1 MKLIEVKGLEKI
13 YQSGETKTVA
23 LGGVSFSV
31 DKGEFIAIMGASGSG
46 KSTLLHLLGFL
57 DRPTGGTYKFGGK
70 SSEEYSEPELAKI
83 RNEKIGFVFQAF
95 NLLARFS
102 VYENVKLP
110 LFYSNIPERDWDAK
124 IRSAVDAVGI
134 SHRMAH
140 EPGEL
145 SGGEKQRAAI
155 ARSLVLEPDMILAD
169 EPTGNLD
176 SKNSEMIIKLL
187 DELNRKTGRTVILI
201 THEESLAKYARRL
214 IGMKDG
220 QIESDKKI

>member
-31 DKGEFIAIMGASGSG
+31 DQGEFIAIMGASGSG
-46 KSTLLHLLGFL
+46 KSTLLQLLGFL

-214 IGMKDG
+214 IRMKDG

>member
-110 LFYSNIPERDWDAK
+110 LFYSSVPENKWDKK

-134 SHRMAH
+134 AHRMAH

-145 SGGEKQRAAI
+145 SGGEKQREAI
-155 ARSLVLEPDMILAD
+155 ARSLVLEPDMTLAD

-214 IGMKDG
+214 IRMKDG

>member
-46 KSTLLHLLGFL
+46 KSTLLQLLGFL
-57 DRPTGGTYKFGGK
+57 DRPTGGTYKFAGK
-70 SSEEYSEPELAKI
+70 SVEEYSEPELAKI

-214 IGMKDG
+214 IRMKDG

>member
-31 DKGEFIAIMGASGSG
+31 DQGEFIAIMGASGSG
-46 KSTLLHLLGFL
+46 KSTLLQLLGFL
-57 DRPTGGTYKFGGK
+57 DRPTGGTYKFAGK
-70 SSEEYSEPELAKI
+70 SVEEYSEPELAKI

-102 VYENVKLP
+102 VYENVKLH

-145 SGGEKQRAAI
+145 SGGEKKRGAI
-155 ARSLVLEPDMILAD
+155 AGPPVSAP
-169 EPTGNLD
+169 G
-176 SKNSEMIIKLL
+176 
-187 DELNRKTGRTVILI
+187 
-201 THEESLAKYARRL
+201 
-214 IGMKDG
+214 
-220 QIESDKKI
+220 

>member
-31 DKGEFIAIMGASGSG
+31 DQGEFIAIMGASGSG

-214 IGMKDG
+214 IRMKDG

>member
-57 DRPTGGTYKFGGK
+57 DRPAGGTYKFGGK
-70 SSEEYSEPELAKI
+70 YSEEYSEPELAKI

-110 LFYSNIPERDWDAK
+110 LFYSSVPENKWDKK

-134 SHRMAH
+134 AHRMAH

-187 DELNRKTGRTVILI
+187 DGLNRKTGRTVILI

>member
-31 DKGEFIAIMGASGSG
+31 DQGEFIAIMGASGSG
-46 KSTLLHLLGFL
+46 KSTLLQLLGFL
-57 DRPTGGTYKFGGK
+57 DRPTGGTYKFAGK
-70 SSEEYSEPELAKI
+70 SVEEYSEPELAKI

-214 IGMKDG
+214 IRMKDG